1 MGTARRAAILN
12 MATSAYEMDLEVANG
27 IISLDANGRWLIG
40 EHDLALWLKDHLEE
54 EMVIILGSLE
64 DDRPVATRSC
74 KTCGRDFTD
83 LECPHCRASR
93 LRLRGEP

>member
-1 MGTARRAAILN
+1 
-12 MATSAYEMDLEVANG
+12 MATAAYEMDLDVATG

-40 EHDLALWLKDHLEE
+40 DHDLAHWLKDRQGE

-64 DDRPVATRSC
+64 DDRPVTTHTC
-74 KTCGRDFTD
+74 TTCGRDFTD
-83 LECPHCRASR
+83 LECPYCRASR

>member
-1 MGTARRAAILN
+1 MGTARRAAILK
-12 MATSAYEMDLEVANG
+12 MATAAYEMDLDVATG

-40 EHDLALWLKDHLEE
+40 NHDLAHWLKDHQGE

-64 DDRPVATRSC
+64 DDRPVTIRTC
-74 KTCGRDFTD
+74 TTCGRDFTD
-83 LECPHCRASR
+83 LECPHCRSSR

>member
-1 MGTARRAAILN
+1 
-12 MATSAYEMDLEVANG
+12 MATSAYEMDLEVATG
-27 IISLDANGRWLIG
+27 KISLDADGRWLIG
-40 EHDLALWLKDHLEE
+40 EHDLALWLKDHLGE

-83 LECPHCRASR
+83 LECPHCRTSR

>member
-40 EHDLALWLKDHLEE
+40 EHDLALWLKDHLGE